1 MQISRLIQKDI
12 INHLQ
17 PNKVVV
23 IYGPRRVGKT
33 TLIQEINKKFFNKTL
48 FVNGDDISIQSYLG
62 SQNLE
67 KLKSF
72 VGKTPLLIIDE
83 AQTIPKI
90 GLNLKIMVDNIPNLK
105 IIATGSASFD
115 LSQQIG
121 EPLVGRKWQ
130 FELYPISQLELLKY
144 ENPFESTTKLESR
157 LIYGSYPEVV
167 TASSNI
173 KKGEILKEILDGYL
187 FKDILLFEGLRKSAK
202 LVQIL
207 KLIAFQIG
215 REVSL
220 RELAQHTELN
230 SATVARYLDLLE
242 KVFIIRR
249 LSGFRRNLRTEVTKT
264 SRYYFIDNGVRNILI
279 NNLNQ
284 LSDRSDVG
292 ELWENYLYV
301 ERLKKREYK
310 KIYANEYF
318 WRTHAQNEVD
328 LVEERNG
335 KLHGF
340 EFKWGK
346 KYSKKY
352 RLFAETYKNANCSLI
367 NRDNY
372 LDFIT

>member
-1 MQISRLIQKDI
+1 MHISRLIQKDV
-12 INHLQ
+12 INHLH

-33 TLIQEINKKFFNKTL
+33 TLIQEINKKFFNKAL
-48 FVNGDDISIQSYLG
+48 FVNGDDISVQSYLG

-72 VGKTPLLIIDE
+72 VGKIPLLIIDE

-130 FELYPISQLELLKY
+130 FELYPISQMELSKY

-230 SATVARYLDLLE
+230 SGTVARYLDLLE

-264 SRYYFIDNGVRNILI
+264 GRYYFIDNGVRNILI

-310 KIYANEYF
+310 KIYVNEYF
-318 WRTHAQNEVD
+318 WRTHTQNEVD

-340 EFKWGK
+340 EYKWGK

-352 RLFAETYKNANCSLI
+352 RLFTETYKNADCTLI

-372 LDFIT
+372 LEFIT

>member
-1 MQISRLIQKDI
+1 MHISRLIQKDV
-12 INHLQ
+12 INHLH

-33 TLIQEINKKFFNKTL
+33 TLIQEINKKFFNKAL
-48 FVNGDDISIQSYLG
+48 FVNGDDISVQSYLG

-72 VGKTPLLIIDE
+72 VGKIPLLIIDE

-130 FELYPISQLELLKY
+130 FELYPISQMELSKY

-230 SATVARYLDLLE
+230 SGTVARYLDLLE

-264 SRYYFIDNGVRNILI
+264 GRYYFIDNGVRNILI

-310 KIYANEYF
+310 KIYVNEYF
-318 WRTHAQNEVD
+318 WRTHTQNEVD

-340 EFKWGK
+340 EYKWGK

-352 RLFAETYKNANCSLI
+352 RLFTETYKNADCNLI

-372 LDFIT
+372 LEFIT

>member
-130 FELYPISQLELLKY
+130 FELYPISQMELSKY

-167 TASSNI
+167 TASNNI

-230 SATVARYLDLLE
+230 SGTVARYLDLLE

-264 SRYYFIDNGVRNILI
+264 GRYYFIDNGVRNILI

-310 KIYANEYF
+310 KIYVNEYF
-318 WRTHAQNEVD
+318 WRTHTQNEVD

-340 EFKWGK
+340 EYKWGK

-352 RLFAETYKNANCSLI
+352 RLFTETYKNADCTLI

-372 LDFIT
+372 LEFIT

>member
-1 MQISRLIQKDI
+1 MHISRLIQKDI
-12 INHLQ
+12 INHLL

-352 RLFAETYKNANCSLI
+352 RLFAETYNNANCSLI

>member
-1 MQISRLIQKDI
+1 MHISRLIQKDV
-12 INHLQ
+12 INHLH

-33 TLIQEINKKFFNKTL
+33 TLIQEINKKFFNKAL
-48 FVNGDDISIQSYLG
+48 FVNGDDISVQSYLG

-72 VGKTPLLIIDE
+72 VGKIPLLIIDE

-130 FELYPISQLELLKY
+130 FELYPISQMELSKY

-167 TASSNI
+167 TASNNI

-230 SATVARYLDLLE
+230 SGTVARYLDLLE

-264 SRYYFIDNGVRNILI
+264 GRYYFIDNGVRNILI

-310 KIYANEYF
+310 KIYVNEYF
-318 WRTHAQNEVD
+318 WRTHTQNEVD

-340 EFKWGK
+340 EYKWGK

-352 RLFAETYKNANCSLI
+352 RLFTETYKNADCTLI

-372 LDFIT
+372 LEFIT

>member
-249 LSGFRRNLRTEVTKT
+249 LSGFRRNLRTELTKT

-352 RLFAETYKNANCSLI
+352 RLFAETYNNANCSLI

>member
-130 FELYPISQLELLKY
+130 FELYPISQMELSKY

-230 SATVARYLDLLE
+230 SGTVARYLDLLE

-264 SRYYFIDNGVRNILI
+264 GRYYFIDNGVRNILI

-310 KIYANEYF
+310 KIYVNEYF
-318 WRTHAQNEVD
+318 WRTHTQNEVD

-340 EFKWGK
+340 EYKWGK

-352 RLFAETYKNANCSLI
+352 RLFTETYKNADCTLI

-372 LDFIT
+372 LEFIT

>member
-1 MQISRLIQKDI
+1 MHISRLIEKDI
-12 INHLQ
+12 IKHLQ

-33 TLIQEINKKFFNKTL
+33 TLIRSIEKQISQKAML
-48 FVNGDDISIQSYLG
+48 INGDDISVHQYLS

-67 KLKSF
+67 KLNQF
-72 VGKTPLLIIDE
+72 IGENRLLIIDE
-83 AQTIPKI
+83 AQIIPKI
-90 GLNLKIMVDNIPNLK
+90 GINLKILVDQIPNIK
-105 IIATGSASFD
+105 VIATGSASFD
-115 LSQQIG
+115 LSQQVG

-130 FELYPISQLELLKY
+130 YELYPISQLELLQY
-144 ENPFESTTKLESR
+144 ENPFETLSKLESR
-157 LIYGSYPEVV
+157 LIFGGYPEIV
-167 TASSNI
+167 TAKNNSQ
-173 KKGEILKEILDGYL
+173 KREMLQAILDGYL
-187 FKDILLFEGLRKSAK
+187 FKDILLFEGLKKSAK

-215 REVSL
+215 HEVSL

-230 SATVARYLDLLE
+230 GATVARYLDLLE

-264 SRYYFIDNGVRNILI
+264 GRYYFIDNGIRNILI

-284 LSDRSDVG
+284 LEDRSDVG
-292 ELWENYLYV
+292 ELWENYLYM
-301 ERLKKREYK
+301 ERLKKREYR

-318 WRTHAQNEVD
+318 WRTHAQNEID
-328 LVEERNG
+328 LIEERNG
-335 KLHGF
+335 KLSGF

-352 RLFAETYKNANCSLI
+352 RLFTETYDNASCQII

-372 LDFIT
+372 LKFIA

>member
-1 MQISRLIQKDI
+1 MHISRLIQKDV
-12 INHLQ
+12 INHLH

-33 TLIQEINKKFFNKTL
+33 TLIQEINKKFFNKAL
-48 FVNGDDISIQSYLG
+48 FVNGDDISVQSYLG

-72 VGKTPLLIIDE
+72 VGKIPLLIIDE

-130 FELYPISQLELLKY
+130 FELYPISQMELSKY

-249 LSGFRRNLRTEVTKT
+249 LSGFRRNLRTELTKT

-284 LSDRSDVG
+284 LSDRSDIG

-352 RLFAETYKNANCSLI
+352 RLFTETYKNADCTLI

-372 LDFIT
+372 LEFIT

>member
-1 MQISRLIQKDI
+1 MHISRLIEKDI
-12 INHLQ
+12 IKHLQ

-33 TLIQEINKKFFNKTL
+33 TLIKNIEKKISQKAM
-48 FVNGDDISIQSYLG
+48 FVNGDDISVHQYLS
-62 SQNLE
+62 SQNLD
-67 KLKSF
+67 KLKQF
-72 VGKTPLLIIDE
+72 IGDFRLLIIDE
-83 AQTIPKI
+83 AQIIPRI
-90 GLNLKIMVDNIPNLK
+90 GINLKIMVDEIPHIR

-130 FELYPISQLELLKY
+130 YKLYPIAQLELSRY
-144 ENPFESTTKLESR
+144 ETPFETVSKLESR

-167 TASSNI
+167 TAENNTQR
-173 KKGEILKEILDGYL
+173 KEILREILGGYL
-187 FKDILLFEGLRKSAK
+187 FKDILLFGGLKKSAK
-202 LVQIL
+202 LMQIL

-220 RELAQHTELN
+220 RELALHTELN

-242 KVFIIRR
+242 RVFIIRR
-249 LSGFRRNLRTEVTKT
+249 LSGFRRNLRTEITKT
-264 SRYYFIDNGVRNILI
+264 GRYYFIDNGIRNILI

-284 LSDRSDVG
+284 IEDRSDIG
-292 ELWENYLYV
+292 ELWENYLYI
-301 ERLKKREYK
+301 ERLKKRDYR

-318 WRTHAQNEVD
+318 WRTHVQNEID

-335 KLHGF
+335 KLYGF

-352 RLFAETYKNANCSLI
+352 RLFAETYDNASCQII

-372 LDFIT
+372 LKFIA

>member
-130 FELYPISQLELLKY
+130 FELYPISQMELSKY

-352 RLFAETYKNANCSLI
+352 RLFAETYNNANCSLI

>member
-130 FELYPISQLELLKY
+130 FELYPISQMELSKY

-167 TASSNI
+167 TASNNI

-230 SATVARYLDLLE
+230 SGTVARYLDLLE

-249 LSGFRRNLRTEVTKT
+249 LSGFRRNLRIEVTKT
-264 SRYYFIDNGVRNILI
+264 GRYYFIDNGVRNILI

-352 RLFAETYKNANCSLI
+352 RLFTETYKNADCTLI

-372 LDFIT
+372 LEFIT

>member
-1 MQISRLIQKDI
+1 M
-12 INHLQ
+12 
-17 PNKVVV
+17 

-130 FELYPISQLELLKY
+130 FELYPISQMELSKY

-249 LSGFRRNLRTEVTKT
+249 LSGFRRNLRTELTKT

-310 KIYANEYF
+310 KIYVNEYF
-318 WRTHAQNEVD
+318 WRTHTQNEVD

-340 EFKWGK
+340 EYKWGK

-352 RLFAETYKNANCSLI
+352 RLFTETYKNADCTLI

-372 LDFIT
+372 LEFIT

>member
-12 INHLQ
+12 INHLL

-352 RLFAETYKNANCSLI
+352 RLFAETYNNANCSLI

>member
-48 FVNGDDISIQSYLG
+48 FVNGDDISVQSYLG

-130 FELYPISQLELLKY
+130 FELYPISQMELSKY

-230 SATVARYLDLLE
+230 SGTVARYLDLLE

-264 SRYYFIDNGVRNILI
+264 GRYYFIDNGVRNILI

-352 RLFAETYKNANCSLI
+352 RLFAETYNNANCSLI

>member
-1 MQISRLIQKDI
+1 MHISRLIQKDV
-12 INHLQ
+12 INHLH

-33 TLIQEINKKFFNKTL
+33 TLIQEINKKFFNKAL

-72 VGKTPLLIIDE
+72 VGKTSFLIIDE
-83 AQTIPKI
+83 AQIIPKI
-90 GLNLKIMVDNIPNLK
+90 GLNLKIMVDNIPNIK

-230 SATVARYLDLLE
+230 SGTVARYLDLLE

-284 LSDRSDVG
+284 LSDRSDVD

-352 RLFAETYKNANCSLI
+352 RLFTETYKNADCTLI

-372 LDFIT
+372 LEFIT

>member
-1 MQISRLIQKDI
+1 MHISRLIQKDV
-12 INHLQ
+12 INHLH

-33 TLIQEINKKFFNKTL
+33 TLIQEINKKFFNKAL

-72 VGKTPLLIIDE
+72 VGKIPLLIIDE

-130 FELYPISQLELLKY
+130 FELYPISQMELSKY

-230 SATVARYLDLLE
+230 SGTVARYLDLLE

-264 SRYYFIDNGVRNILI
+264 GRYYFIDNGVRNILI

-310 KIYANEYF
+310 KIYVNEYF
-318 WRTHAQNEVD
+318 WRTHTQNEVD

-340 EFKWGK
+340 EYKWGK

-352 RLFAETYKNANCSLI
+352 RLFTETYKNADCTLI

-372 LDFIT
+372 LEFIT

>member
-318 WRTHAQNEVD
+318 WRTHTQNEVD

-352 RLFAETYKNANCSLI
+352 RLFAETYNNANCSLI

>member
-12 INHLQ
+12 INHLL

-352 RLFAETYKNANCSLI
+352 RLFTETYKNADCTLI

-372 LDFIT
+372 LEFIT

>member
-352 RLFAETYKNANCSLI
+352 RLFAETYNNANCSLI

>member
-1 MQISRLIQKDI
+1 MHISRLIQKDI
-12 INHLQ
+12 INHLL

-130 FELYPISQLELLKY
+130 FELYPISQMELSKY

-167 TASSNI
+167 TASNNI

-230 SATVARYLDLLE
+230 SGTVARYLDLLE

-264 SRYYFIDNGVRNILI
+264 GRYYFIDNGVRNILI

-310 KIYANEYF
+310 KIYVNEYF
-318 WRTHAQNEVD
+318 WRTHTQNEVD

-340 EFKWGK
+340 EYKWGK

-352 RLFAETYKNANCSLI
+352 RLFTETYKNADCTLI

-372 LDFIT
+372 LEFIT